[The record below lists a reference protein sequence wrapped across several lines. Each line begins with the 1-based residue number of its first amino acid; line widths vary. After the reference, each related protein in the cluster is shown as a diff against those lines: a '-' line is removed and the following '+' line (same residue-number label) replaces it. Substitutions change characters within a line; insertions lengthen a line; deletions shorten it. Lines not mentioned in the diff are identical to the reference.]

1 MTLFESIVAF
11 VVLALVGIACL
22 DLSRGAIALQRS
34 SAEWTQAVAVG
45 EAALAAASVNAP
57 ADRSAMAAP
66 PREMQRNTLRNT
78 LRNTQRNTQRGAKG
92 TMLVGVPQVSRRMWQ
107 GDVEIIEVAVPMSDG
122 RIFAMY
128 RLVSRRSGATSL
140 AAGRTR

>member
-78 LRNTQRNTQRGAKG
+78 QRNTQRGAKG